1 MTSERKYLGEPC
13 GGTSRVKQ
21 GATKSRK
28 RAFDL
33 DPANHTPGG
42 AMDTS
47 NLVGPDQELA
57 QLVWK
62 YFSEGISEILTEV
75 QDALAPEHSSSSQQ
89 VSHRVVRNVGK

>member
-21 GATKSRK
+21 RATPSRK
-28 RAFDL
+28 RPFDL
-33 DPANHTPGG
+33 DPANHTLAG
-42 AMDTS
+42 ATDTF

-62 YFSEGISEILTEV
+62 YFGEEISETLRELQAV
-75 QDALAPEHSSSSQQ
+75 LAP
-89 VSHRVVRNVGK
+89 